1 MYFILRQ
8 SNGRQTTSRGSHR
21 AVHGCAAAHSGFN
34 PQEGHPQ
41 LSSRAPAGLWLNSGP
56 TVADEKIGFGIC
68 EVVTVPANDEL
79 PYVFEVTGGQK
90 LVFSI
95 SSSDEVDLVL
105 CEEDAYDDW
114 IDAGFETEQP
124 LEALLV
130 LRHGTKHSLEFMADC
145 DSVLVA
151 ILINTAEQFVE
162 AVVAANVLDSIAAQR
177 NSGVSA
183 ATCSLKRFFG
193 RWW

>member
-1 MYFILRQ
+1 M
-8 SNGRQTTSRGSHR
+8 
-21 AVHGCAAAHSGFN
+21 HGCAAAHSGFN
-34 PQEGHPQ
+34 PPEQPQ
-41 LSSRAPAGLWLNSGP
+41 LSLRALAEPRLNSGP
-56 TVADEKIGFGIC
+56 TISDEKIGFGIC
-68 EVVTVPANDEL
+68 EVVTVPATDEL

-90 LVFSI
+90 LVFSV

-114 IDAGFETEQP
+114 IDAGLETERP

-130 LRHGTKHSLEFMADC
+130 LRHGTKHSLEFMAER

-162 AVVAANVLDSIAAQR
+162 AVVAANVLDSMAAQR
-177 NSGVSA
+177 NSGVPA
-183 ATCSLKRFFG
+183 ATRSIKRFFD